1 MVVIIWK
8 WPLVQTIM
16 DGYSLKQ
23 LFVSYNESNIPTID
37 EEGEIGVR
45 KKQYTFQKR
54 KQSVRN
60 FDRSMSRIEKL
71 LSKESIWNVNFA
83 LCCTRNCCQHF
94 PHEKTMLLKEKFW
107 GLSFEEHKV
116 YGMDIPRRL
125 HVRGDMKQQ
134 KFLMI

>member
-60 FDRSMSRIEKL
+60 FDRSMLEIL
-71 LSKESIWNVNFA
+71 IA
-83 LCCTRNCCQHF
+83 QCQGLKSCF
-94 PHEKTMLLKEKFW
+94 PRSLF
-107 GLSFEEHKV
+107 
-116 YGMDIPRRL
+116 GM
-125 HVRGDMKQQ
+125 
-134 KFLMI
+134 